1 MNFLTKLHR
10 AFSRTPRPSG
20 KAKDSTPSAFSR
32 RQVAEMAA
40 ARAKHIEDAA
50 VLRWLNKSKLQ
61 QMAEDVVD
69 GYWAGPQ
76 WIWERLEK
84 TDSHVIIAIRN
95 RDARLKEY
103 ELTCQPLE
111 ELSDADAALADAQCA
126 TMRDLIAGISNMK
139 SAVAELS
146 VASRRHYTFLQ
157 PVIDGADLRLESIP
171 RWLIARDG
179 YLGAWRWNPTA
190 STGSVGHEAWPV
202 PFASLIGRVCDT
214 PLDLPASHLALNRST
229 TYAQWDCFLEALGV
243 PPMFIVG
250 PEGISEEEHKLY
262 VKAALACLS
271 NAKGYMPHG
280 TTLLS
285 PTVPAT
291 NVEMFSRRIQLANDE
306 LLMLMTGSTLT
317 TATAPDSGTLAGS
330 AHTDTAD
337 MIAAAEVDEIADV
350 LQRGLLMPT
359 LADYHPQ
366 QPVLC
371 QLVMRKAATPTVGE
385 EIANI
390 ALLRTAGYS
399 VDLDQAKARTGWEL
413 KEQPPTPSMYEAK
426 AVGYR
431 PTQEGI
437 EQMTGLPMEAAPAEV
452 MAPTVAY
459 QTHRAKELKLALH
472 RNRSRILYAP
482 SRAKYELAMH
492 SAIKQAEDNA
502 PLSEE
507 ELALAQEMASAT
519 LDMEQVRRDALYVY
533 NGLERALKP
542 EMTNA
547 PQDK

>member
-10 AFSRTPRPSG
+10 AFYRPAPTTG
-20 KAKDSTPSAFSR
+20 KVKDSTPSIFNS
-32 RQVAEMAA
+32 RQVRELAKAS
-40 ARAKHIEDAA
+40 AKHIEDAS
-50 VLRWLNKSKLQ
+50 VLRWLNKSKLH
-61 QMAEDVVD
+61 QMAEDIVD
-69 GYWAGPQ
+69 GYWALPQ
-76 WIWERLEK
+76 WTWERLEK
-84 TDSHVIIAIRN
+84 TDSKLIIAIRN

-103 ELTCQPLE
+103 KLTCQPLE
-111 ELSDADAALADAQCA
+111 DLDDADAALADAQCA
-126 TMRDLIAGISNMK
+126 TVRDLIAGISNMK
-139 SAVAELS
+139 SAISELS

-157 PVIDGADLRLESIP
+157 PVQDGNELVLESIP

-179 YLGAWRWNPTA
+179 YLGQWRWNPSA
-190 STGSVGHEAWPV
+190 STGSNGCEAWPV
-202 PFASLIGRVCDT
+202 PFESLIGRICDT
-214 PLDLPASHLALNRST
+214 PLDLPAAHLALNRST
-229 TYAQWDCFLEALGV
+229 TFAQWDCFLEALGV
-243 PPMFIVG
+243 PPMFLVG
-250 PEGISEEEHKLY
+250 PENISAEEHKLY
-262 VKAALACLS
+262 VKAALQCLS

-280 TTLLS
+280 TSLLS
-285 PTVPAT
+285 PAVPAT

-317 TATAPDSGTLAGS
+317 TASAPDSGTLAGS

-337 MIAAAEVDEIADV
+337 MIAAAEAEEIADV

-371 QLVMRKAATPTVGE
+371 QLVMRKDATPTVGE

-482 SRAKYELAMH
+482 ARAKYELAMH
-492 SAIKQAEDNA
+492 SAIKHAEKNA
-502 PLSEE
+502 PLTAE
-507 ELALAQEMASAT
+507 ELQQVQAMANAT
-519 LDMEQVRRDALYVY
+519 LDPVQIERDALYLY
-533 NGLERALKP
+533 DALEGAIQS

-547 PQDK
+547 PKE